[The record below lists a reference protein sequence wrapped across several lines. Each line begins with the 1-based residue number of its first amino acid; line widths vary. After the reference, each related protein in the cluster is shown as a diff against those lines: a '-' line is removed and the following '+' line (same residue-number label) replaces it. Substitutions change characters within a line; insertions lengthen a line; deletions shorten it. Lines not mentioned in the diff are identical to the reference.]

1 MTETELKRA
10 LAMKTGL
17 TSAQVT
23 HVLDE
28 LANVV
33 VATLDAD
40 EAVILPHI
48 GKLSAKVRPARQGR
62 NPKTGEAL
70 EIPEKRV
77 AVFTLAKWLR
87 ERVAL

>member
-17 TSAQVT
+17 TQLELT
-23 HVLDE
+23 HVLNE

-33 VATLDAD
+33 VANLDAD
-40 EAVILPHI
+40 EVVILPHI
-48 GKLSAKVRPARQGR
+48 GRLGAKKRQARMGR

-70 EIPEKRV
+70 EIPAKRV
-77 AVFTLAKWLR
+77 VTFVPAKWLKDMV
-87 ERVAL
+87 E